1 VPTRRGSLNGPPL
14 PARSI
19 SAASGHERLK
29 LLGRDNGIELVITDL
44 NMPGMD
50 GIEFFKAARKIDRY
64 DDNGPMPA
72 VPFILLTATR
82 PSVSSTRRDINILQK
97 ALDVGFLEVML
108 KPIDDEHLI

>member
-19 SAASGHERLK
+19 SAASGHEGLK